1 MRPEESLPYPIHIF
15 YSYAQRDE
23 SLVKELENHLSAL
36 KRQGHITAWR
46 KRNISAGTEWS
57 SETNKNLNTA
67 DIILLIISADFIASD
82 CAPCRCI

>member
-1 MRPEESLPYPIHIF
+1 MHFDESLTYHVHIF

-23 SLVKELENHLSAL
+23 SLVKELENHLSVL
-36 KRQGHITAWR
+36 KWQGHITSWH

-82 CAPCRCI
+82 YLLWY